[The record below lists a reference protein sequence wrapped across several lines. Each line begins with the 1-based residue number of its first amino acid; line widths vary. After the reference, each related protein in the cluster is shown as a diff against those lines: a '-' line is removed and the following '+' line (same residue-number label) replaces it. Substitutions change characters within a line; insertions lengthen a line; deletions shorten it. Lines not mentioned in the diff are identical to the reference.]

1 VEETCTKVLAR
12 ELIAGIR
19 DVRLNS
25 EEGEPADWEK
35 WLAEQEKQLVG
46 GQLQELA
53 TTGSRLEDL

>member
-25 EEGEPADWEK
+25 EEGELADWEK

-53 TTGSRLEDL
+53 TTSSRLEDL

>member
-25 EEGEPADWEK
+25 EEGELADWEK

-46 GQLQELA
+46 G
-53 TTGSRLEDL
+53 

>member
-25 EEGEPADWEK
+25 EEGELADWEK